1 MKQPWEDILRT
12 HTSMD
17 PQKLLDYLEGRLD
30 DKEKH
35 AVEAML
41 ADSPFMDDALEGLA
55 NVKDKQKIAAILH
68 ELNHHLKDS
77 AQARNKRRAGKQ
89 LSFPGWLLFATVT
102 IILLVVLG
110 FIIYKMLM
118 TPAG

>member
-1 MKQPWEDILRT
+1 MKQPWDDILNADAT
-12 HTSMD
+12 ID

-41 ADSPFMDDALEGLA
+41 ADSPFLDDALEGLG
-55 NVKDKQKIAAILH
+55 NMKDKQKIAAILQ
-68 ELNHHLKDS
+68 ELNHHLRHN
-77 AQARNKRRAGKQ
+77 AQSRNRRGGTKK

-102 IILLVVLG
+102 IILLAVIG

-118 TPAG
+118 TPAA

>member
-1 MKQPWEDILRT
+1 MKQAWEDILHA
-12 HTSMD
+12 HTSID

-41 ADSPFMDDALEGLA
+41 ADSPFLDDALEGLG
-55 NVKDKQKIAAILH
+55 NVKDKQKIASILH
-68 ELNHHLKDS
+68 ELNHQLKHS
-77 AQARNKRRAGKQ
+77 AQARNKRQRRKQ
-89 LSFPGWLLFATVT
+89 LSFPGWLLFATIT
-102 IILLVVLG
+102 IIILGVLG

-118 TPAG
+118 TPAA

>member
-1 MKQPWEDILRT
+1 MKQSWEDILNT
-12 HTSMD
+12 HTEID

-41 ADSPFMDDALEGLA
+41 AESPFLDDALEGLG
-55 NVKDKQKIAAILH
+55 NVRDKQKIAAILH
-68 ELNHHLKDS
+68 ELDHHLKHS
-77 AQARNKRRAGKQ
+77 VQARNKRRKANK
-89 LSFPGWLLFATVT
+89 LTFPGWLLFATVT

-118 TPAG
+118 TPAV